1 MFRSL
6 LNGRGSGIAVVV
18 AATLIGSIA
27 VSEASRRT
35 SPNLVERLERSGNF
49 SVLLTALE
57 TANLKQTL
65 AEGGPFTLFAP
76 TDRAFEQL
84 LSDLG
89 ITAEQLLNNPDL
101 SSILL
106 YHVVAERQRAGALVQ
121 TGTVP
126 TLQGQPVL
134 VGIENFGL
142 RVNRSSI
149 TRVNVPASNGFIQ
162 VIDAVLLPPAEP
174 VTVDSMLD
182 VLQLDGRFTVLL
194 KALEVTGLDDA
205 VASSNP
211 ITLFAPTDEA
221 FTALLG
227 QLGITAEQLLA
238 NPDLA
243 QILLYH
249 VAGGKNGALELLRA
263 GQIET
268 LQGDDLEIRLRRSG
282 VFVNDSRVINP
293 NVPTPNG
300 LIHTLDAVLLP

>member
-1 MFRSL
+1 
-6 LNGRGSGIAVVV
+6 
-18 AATLIGSIA
+18 
-27 VSEASRRT
+27 
-35 SPNLVERLERSGNF
+35 
-49 SVLLTALE
+49 
-57 TANLKQTL
+57 
-65 AEGGPFTLFAP
+65 
-76 TDRAFEQL
+76 
-84 LSDLG
+84 
-89 ITAEQLLNNPDL
+89 
-101 SSILL
+101 
-106 YHVVAERQRAGALVQ
+106 
-121 TGTVP
+121 
-126 TLQGQPVL
+126 
-134 VGIENFGL
+134 
-142 RVNRSSI
+142 
-149 TRVNVPASNGFIQ
+149 
-162 VIDAVLLPPAEP
+162 
-174 VTVDSMLD
+174 MLD